1 MTVLPKTVGHTEG
14 LLVKS
19 QINNVRTRL
28 PFSVEQSV
36 ERIIN
41 L

>member
-1 MTVLPKTVGHTEG
+1 MVLFKTVVHTEG

-19 QINNVRTRL
+19 QINNVRTSLAYRVEH
-28 PFSVEQSV
+28 SVEM
-36 ERIIN
+36 IIN